1 MNFFTVLLFSAS
13 VTCDS
18 LIIGLS
24 YGSRKIKINFVN
36 NLIVGLISC
45 LGTMIGMYTGQL
57 FDLFLVDSVTKCL
70 GSILLFLFG
79 LYMFYQALYKQVK
92 ARSDKDKVIS
102 DAADLAETFDKD
114 HSKNIELS
122 EALILG
128 IFLCINNVGLGVGAA
143 LSGLNILLTS
153 FTCLVLSVLFIE
165 VGCRLTYRFLSEK
178 TVQYAEYIASVTIML
193 LALYE
198 LFF

>member
-1 MNFFTVLLFSAS
+1 MNFFTILLFSAS
-13 VTCDS
+13 ATCDS

-24 YGSRKIKINFVN
+24 YGSRKIKINFIN

-45 LGTMIGMYTGQL
+45 LGTMIGMYTGRL
-57 FDLFLVDSVTKCL
+57 FDLFLVESVTQYL
-70 GSILLFLFG
+70 GSVLLFLFG
-79 LYMFYQALYKQVK
+79 LYMFYQALYKQIK
-92 ARSDKDKVIS
+92 ARNDKNKVIS
-102 DAADLAETFDKD
+102 DAADLAEIFDKNN
-114 HSKNIELS
+114 SKNIELS

-128 IFLCINNVGLGVGAA
+128 FFLCINNVGLGIGAS

-153 FTCLVLSVLFIE
+153 FTCFVLSVLFIE
-165 VGCRLTYRFLSEK
+165 VGCHLTYRFLSEK
-178 TVQYAEYIASVTIML
+178 TVQYAEYIASITIML

>member
-45 LGTMIGMYTGQL
+45 LGTMIGMYTGRL

-70 GSILLFLFG
+70 GSVLLFLFG

-128 IFLCINNVGLGVGAA
+128 VFLCINNVGLGVGAA

-178 TVQYAEYIASVTIML
+178 TVQYAEYIASITIML
-193 LALYE
+193 LAVYE